1 MKTSLSRSL
10 GTALLVATLS
20 ATAFAQV
27 PARTPSQAE
36 AAHAPLLSA
45 DALAR
50 LQDGRIA
57 MAKAALKL
65 NDAQLKLWAPVEEQI
80 RAGYAA
86 RQAAMIER
94 QQQRQQGTQ
103 LSLPDRLDR
112 MGQRMAQGAERLKAF
127 NVAFKPFYATLSDE
141 QKAISGVV
149 LREIRGHRGGHRWAM
164 QRAPAAPTKQ

>member
-10 GTALLVATLS
+10 STALLVAALS
-20 ATAFAQV
+20 ATAYAQV
-27 PARTPSQAE
+27 PARTPAQDE
-36 AAHAPLLSA
+36 AAHGPRLSA

-57 MAKAALKL
+57 MAKTALKL
-65 NDAQLKLWAPVEEQI
+65 NEAQLKLWAPVEEQI

-94 QQQRQQGTQ
+94 QQGTQ

-112 MGQRMAQGAERLKAF
+112 MGQHMAQGAERLKAF

-149 LREIRGHRGGHRWAM
+149 LREMRGHRGGHRWAM